1 MHLLQAELYDVD
13 SQPDEAKHHYL
24 QALQVARDRT
34 HDHAVIQE
42 RLGDFYQRT
51 NQKLLAVRAYRIAIG
66 LYEAW
71 GAQAKAQQLH
81 DAKAHWMV
89 PSTVVCRITT
99 ENEED

>member
-1 MHLLQAELYDVD
+1 MHLLKAELYNVD
-13 SQPDEAKHHYL
+13 SQPDEAKQHYL
-24 QALQVARDRT
+24 KALQVARDRT

-51 NQKLLAVRAYRIAIG
+51 NQNLLAVRAYRIAIG

-81 DAKAHWMV
+81 DAKIHWMV
-89 PSTVVCRITT
+89 PSRVVYCITT
-99 ENEED
+99 GNEEE